1 MAEAKIDLE
10 SLRAR
15 LTEKELTRTKISE
28 DLLDPNHSKEEVKSL
43 LDRGTSLD
51 VEIEALENRI
61 RAIEFPESDS
71 GQPINPWDSNQFG
84 K

>member
-1 MAEAKIDLE
+1 MPDDKADLE

-15 LTEKELTRTKISE
+15 FTEMELTRTQISE
-28 DLLDPNHSKEEVKSL
+28 DLLDPNHSKEEVKGL

-71 GQPINPWDSNQFG
+71 GQPINPWNG
-84 K
+84 N